1 MGIKSDGSILA
12 MELDAYSQGS
22 WDFNGADSFYCCTFA
37 QSAYNIPS
45 AAITPYGARTHTAK
59 PSAMRSPGNVNQ
71 HAVMETIMEH
81 VAAQTGLSPDLVR
94 QRNLIKEGDP
104 VMPPDTN
111 LGRK

>member
-1 MGIKSDGSILA
+1 
-12 MELDAYSQGS
+12 MELSAYSQGS

-45 AAITPYGARTHTAK
+45 AAIRPFGVRTHTAK
-59 PSAMRSPGNVNQ
+59 PTAMRAPGNVNQ